1 MFSWRQVPQEEAEKQ
16 EQSARLQLRGVQIMQ
31 FVQCAIA
38 NVGVKWKTKKKKN
51 LALELRR
58 LPHFSSFPTEQ
69 PGQNHCQSVSQLGS
83 QPGCRSCS
91 CSSCCVANVD
101 CILGAAAAAKQ
112 ISAFSV

>member
-1 MFSWRQVPQEEAEKQ
+1 MIILTTTVSQTAT
-16 EQSARLQLRGVQIMQ
+16 ARRANNAICAMRHRKRGSQME
-31 FVQCAIA
+31 
-38 NVGVKWKTKKKKN
+38 NKKKKN